1 MALLALITFP
11 MIIIAGTILLISLIS
26 TAALGFMIM
35 KGKGDI
41 PLSWHINFARLT
53 IVITFIHGFLAIA
66 WYLG

>member
-1 MALLALITFP
+1 MTLSAWITFP
-11 MIIIAGTILLISLIS
+11 MIIIAGTVLLISLIS

-41 PLSWHINFARLT
+41 PLPWHINFARMT
-53 IVITFIHGFLAIA
+53 IVIAFIHGFLAIA